1 MNFSPAKRDSHN
13 FVKISQSFLK
23 IHMTSPHPSNPTS
36 NISLGNNPFI
46 WGNIALLAVVPWL
59 LALSMA
65 GLAVGDPVF
74 PEWFEIFLLGF
85 PAIALVAWVQ
95 WQQPISPFSLWFVA
109 KPSESLND
117 QERQIL
123 TLVKQHSNGW
133 YVTGWIATAVAIVM
147 SAIFCKI
154 YISAPLAQAI
164 APFPSGLR
172 LFGILWT
179 EIFFLLSNVILQAG
193 ISALRIKLTADT
205 ELNGLKLFNPEKIKS
220 SFTSVGWKSPQ
231 ILKFFEEDAI
241 SGVSDYSPKVEVA
254 KPPLDVNESQEVP
267 DTESIEPNNL
277 ITEVEPDAVSEINA
291 VEDTVCETE
300 AIADITE
307 DLVVKPLEFVKDSE
321 VEESLDFSEII
332 AEPEIETIAQEE
344 CIQEPEELEPI
355 GFFAA
360 PEIESL
366 NVIDTSFET
375 EIEPATNTEIAD
387 VSLDHDFVEEAED
400 LEFSEIIAEE
410 SLIEAISEPEVEQL
424 IEDTQFESNINLEIV
439 QETEGLNQFELI
451 EDEKSD
457 IKVLDS
463 TRDQSNLDEEIDEEA
478 KELEAFKIDEEPELT
493 FLEIPNASPKT
504 RIKENEQADG
514 NLEVSDDILDKQIT
528 EDCEE
533 LESLESMESS
543 EDEEVADTALTSD
556 SNLSLNFLK
565 KSRKSVGTPKKQGFG
580 KPIKRDIISSP
591 DAIEPSESIN
601 AIEPDAIANPI
612 IEIESD
618 LDFPVPISELEMIQE
633 LDESPNLEAIATP
646 IEQDLEATEIKAQDF
661 DNELDEFIAF
671 NTYVE
676 NILKEYLKD
685 NDEESKNEEPLDEEP
700 PEQIDPSIVFDPA
713 IEATM
718 IAKESVEAFTENLPD
733 LETQVPIDTI
743 EEVSSNEKSPKNPEF
758 LVQEFLVD
766 KFFARIEELNIAD
779 KASKSAVEKTT
790 ENISKPD
797 SEIDEFADLEA
808 LLDGKPEN
816 PDAI

>member
-1 MNFSPAKRDSHN
+1 
-13 FVKISQSFLK
+13 
-23 IHMTSPHPSNPTS
+23 MTSPHPSNPTS

-646 IEQDLEATEIKAQDF
+646 IEQDLEATEIKSQDF

>member
-1 MNFSPAKRDSHN
+1 M
-13 FVKISQSFLK
+13 
-23 IHMTSPHPSNPTS
+23 
-36 NISLGNNPFI
+36 
-46 WGNIALLAVVPWL
+46 
-59 LALSMA
+59 
-65 GLAVGDPVF
+65 
-74 PEWFEIFLLGF
+74 
-85 PAIALVAWVQ
+85 
-95 WQQPISPFSLWFVA
+95 
-109 KPSESLND
+109 
-117 QERQIL
+117 
-123 TLVKQHSNGW
+123 
-133 YVTGWIATAVAIVM
+133 
-147 SAIFCKI
+147 
-154 YISAPLAQAI
+154 
-164 APFPSGLR
+164 
-172 LFGILWT
+172 
-179 EIFFLLSNVILQAG
+179 
-193 ISALRIKLTADT
+193 
-205 ELNGLKLFNPEKIKS
+205 
-220 SFTSVGWKSPQ
+220 
-231 ILKFFEEDAI
+231 
-241 SGVSDYSPKVEVA
+241 
-254 KPPLDVNESQEVP
+254 
-267 DTESIEPNNL
+267 

>member
-1 MNFSPAKRDSHN
+1 MLAR
-13 FVKISQSFLK
+13 
-23 IHMTSPHPSNPTS
+23 
-36 NISLGNNPFI
+36 
-46 WGNIALLAVVPWL
+46 IA
-59 LALSMA
+59 
-65 GLAVGDPVF
+65 
-74 PEWFEIFLLGF
+74 
-85 PAIALVAWVQ
+85 
-95 WQQPISPFSLWFVA
+95 
-109 KPSESLND
+109 
-117 QERQIL
+117 
-123 TLVKQHSNGW
+123 
-133 YVTGWIATAVAIVM
+133 
-147 SAIFCKI
+147 
-154 YISAPLAQAI
+154 
-164 APFPSGLR
+164 
-172 LFGILWT
+172 
-179 EIFFLLSNVILQAG
+179 
-193 ISALRIKLTADT
+193 KLTADT

-254 KPPLDVNESQEVP
+254 EPPLGVNESQEVP

>member
-1 MNFSPAKRDSHN
+1 
-13 FVKISQSFLK
+13 
-23 IHMTSPHPSNPTS
+23 MTSPHPSNPTS

-254 KPPLDVNESQEVP
+254 EPPLDVNESQEVP

-646 IEQDLEATEIKAQDF
+646 IEQDLEATEIKSQDF

>member
-1 MNFSPAKRDSHN
+1 
-13 FVKISQSFLK
+13 
-23 IHMTSPHPSNPTS
+23 MTSPHPSNPTS

-254 KPPLDVNESQEVP
+254 KPPLGVNESQEVP

-646 IEQDLEATEIKAQDF
+646 IEQDLEATEIKDQDF

>member
-1 MNFSPAKRDSHN
+1 
-13 FVKISQSFLK
+13 
-23 IHMTSPHPSNPTS
+23 
-36 NISLGNNPFI
+36 
-46 WGNIALLAVVPWL
+46 
-59 LALSMA
+59 
-65 GLAVGDPVF
+65 
-74 PEWFEIFLLGF
+74 
-85 PAIALVAWVQ
+85 
-95 WQQPISPFSLWFVA
+95 
-109 KPSESLND
+109 
-117 QERQIL
+117 
-123 TLVKQHSNGW
+123 
-133 YVTGWIATAVAIVM
+133 
-147 SAIFCKI
+147 
-154 YISAPLAQAI
+154 
-164 APFPSGLR
+164 
-172 LFGILWT
+172 
-179 EIFFLLSNVILQAG
+179 
-193 ISALRIKLTADT
+193 
-205 ELNGLKLFNPEKIKS
+205 
-220 SFTSVGWKSPQ
+220 
-231 ILKFFEEDAI
+231 
-241 SGVSDYSPKVEVA
+241 
-254 KPPLDVNESQEVP
+254 
-267 DTESIEPNNL
+267 L

-685 NDEESKNEEPLDEEP
+685 NDEESKNEEPLDEET